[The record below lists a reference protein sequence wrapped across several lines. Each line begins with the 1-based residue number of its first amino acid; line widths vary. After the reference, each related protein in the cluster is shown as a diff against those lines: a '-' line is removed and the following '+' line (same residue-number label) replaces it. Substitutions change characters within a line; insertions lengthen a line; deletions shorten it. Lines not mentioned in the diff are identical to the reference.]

1 MDIVRLE
8 LLEFALQDY
17 QPRAKSPAKVMK
29 ERPILFDLGM
39 IESIYE
45 RMSE

>member
-1 MDIVRLE
+1 MNIVSLE
-8 LLEFALQDY
+8 LLEFALQDC

-39 IESIYE
+39 IECICE
-45 RMSE
+45 